1 MIKTCIASF
10 SRLCLCAFILLSI
23 GCSAPQVEEFKVEV
37 RNDKKGLSQFLDL
50 EWVKPDSVSWVFK
63 VKPQKNSRITV
74 PGPTDNIIEAILYF
88 GEDEIEK
95 IRAAS
100 INSPTRFS
108 SQKKLLTFSWLPE
121 DMKTEL
127 SSEIEHT
134 VFEDQWFVTIR
145 SGIYIILDKAVVL
158 ANSSL

>member
-10 SRLCLCAFILLSI
+10 SRLCLCVFILLSI
-23 GCSAPQVEEFKVEV
+23 GCSTPQVEQIEVDV

-50 EWVKPDSVSWVFK
+50 EWIKPDSVGWVFK

-74 PGPTDNIIEAILYF
+74 PGSTDNIIEAILYL

-100 INSPTRFS
+100 LDSPMSYETKS
-108 SQKKLLTFSWLPE
+108 DALIFSWLPE
-121 DMKTEL
+121 KVKTDL
-127 SSEIEHT
+127 INKIDHG
-134 VFEDQWFVTIR
+134 FFKDRWFAPAR
-145 SGIYIILDKAVVL
+145 HGIYIILDEALVIV
-158 ANSSL
+158 SSSH